1 MTNGET
7 NLSEAVHAMPGVPLP
22 STDTRRAQGKSDW
35 GGAGWPPFRRAL
47 PAISLSFHPDS
58 KTLEWGNSCGQKSIL
73 HGPFEVAATG
83 NYGRRNLGYNL
94 RESLHVR

>member
-1 MTNGET
+1 MEKQICQRQF
-7 NLSEAVHAMPGVPLP
+7 
-22 STDTRRAQGKSDW
+22 TRCQGCRFRAQTLAELRGSRI

-58 KTLEWGNSCGQKSIL
+58 KTLEWGNSCGQKSVL